1 MADALTA
8 ALNAGVSLDAIEK
21 MLTVDGFSSEE
32 IAKAAESIAA
42 RNASQHDAV
51 DVDGI
56 LAELRKIQPNTQI
69 DWSDLALSRLF
80 ADIFRERCRYCSTAK
95 EWFVFDGVVWKID
108 VGGMTVL
115 QFAKTFVDALTL
127 FCLDAPSER
136 QKSDGLKFASRY
148 AQLRYREN
156 LIRDARDV
164 NYFTSDELDRD
175 GDLLNCRNGTLNLRT
190 GAFTMHKPGDLLSK
204 CCGAVYDPDAR
215 SEDFERF
222 FTEIMCGDAEKARYL
237 QKILG
242 YALTTDTSLE
252 TCWILYGATTRNGK
266 STLVE
271 TIAHTLGDYARTM
284 QPQTLAQQKN
294 RDTRQASGDI
304 ARLAGCRFLNASE
317 PPKRML
323 FDTALLKTL
332 LGRDT
337 ITARHLYERE
347 FEFRPCFK
355 LVINTNYLP
364 VVTDDTLFTSGR
376 LNVVSFDRHFE
387 PDEQDRTLKTR
398 LQSPENVSGIL
409 NWLLDGLRMYREEGA
424 KPPECVRA
432 ATDEYRRASDK
443 IGLFVSECLE
453 QTGKNSAAG
462 AIYEAYSQ
470 WCADGGFGVESKRSF
485 FEELT
490 SRGLFGNTGTVN
502 GRTIRNVVRGFELAD
517 VAKPDF
523 SNELP
528 L

>member
-32 IAKAAESIAA
+32 IAKGVESLMA
-42 RNASQHDAV
+42 RNAFKHDAV
-51 DVDGI
+51 DVDDI

-95 EWFVFDGVVWKID
+95 EWFVFDGAIWKID

-127 FCLDAPSER
+127 FCLGAPSER

-175 GDLLNCRNGTLNLRT
+175 GDLLNCRNGTLHLRT

-242 YALTTDTSLE
+242 YSLTTDTSLE

-364 VVTDDTLFTSGR
+364 VVTDDT
-376 LNVVSFDRHFE
+376 E
-387 PDEQDRTLKTR
+387 PDFADR
-398 LQSPENVSGIL
+398 
-409 NWLLDGLRMYREEGA
+409 
-424 KPPECVRA
+424 PPADIRPA
-432 ATDEYRRASDK
+432 AGRRAGSLGAERPAD
-443 IGLFVSECLE
+443 
-453 QTGKNSAAG
+453 SARDDVRPGTHRRAG
-462 AIYEAYSQ
+462 AQGLLELRHPLPCGGGHDPRAQ
-470 WCADGGFGVESKRSF
+470 QRPAGADAGAAQ
-485 FEELT
+485 
-490 SRGLFGNTGTVN
+490 LFAGDLRLPDGQ
-502 GRTIRNVVRGFELAD
+502 GRVRPHRRQGKIAWKLKNKD
-517 VAKPDF
+517 
-523 SNELP
+523 SI
-528 L
+528 